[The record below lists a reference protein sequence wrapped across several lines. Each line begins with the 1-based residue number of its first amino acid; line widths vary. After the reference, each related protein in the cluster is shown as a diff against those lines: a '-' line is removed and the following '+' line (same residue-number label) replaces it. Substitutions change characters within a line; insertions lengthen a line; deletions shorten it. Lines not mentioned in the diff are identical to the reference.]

1 MNCLILGFGEVGQ
14 GVYEAFKDYH
24 NMEYTDL
31 KDNGDVYSDDWDK
44 MFECLENGYDLLLIC
59 FPYSDTFV
67 EDVKKYQKEY
77 EHKAVIIFSTV
88 PIGTT
93 RQIPN
98 AVHCPIE
105 GKHPNLAESILKF
118 TRVIGGI
125 DPDNSEEFYQVV
137 RFFNFANIL
146 PRLYRDPE
154 VTELAKLQSTTNYGI
169 NIEYA
174 RELKKVCDKY
184 NVPYEAIKEY
194 NRSYNKLYEGTDYKR
209 YILDPPEGKIG
220 GHCILQNLPL
230 FKKDFNNKFI
240 EILEENNE

>member
-24 NMEYTDL
+24 DIDHFDL
-31 KDNGDVYSDDWDK
+31 KKEGQVIYKD
-44 MFECLENGYDLLLIC
+44 YDLLLIC
-59 FPYSDTFV
+59 FPYCEKFIEWVIWYQERFV
-67 EDVKKYQKEY
+67 NT
-77 EHKAVIIFSTV
+77 KATIIFSTV

-105 GKHPNLAESILKF
+105 GKHPNLAESIRKF
-118 TRVIGGI
+118 DRYIGGNVQLAVQFFF
-125 DPDNSEEFYQVV
+125 DAGFDLDRVEWFKDSET
-137 RFFNFANIL
+137 
-146 PRLYRDPE
+146 
-154 VTELAKLQSTTNYGI
+154 TELMKLQSTTNYGI

-184 NVPYEAIKEY
+184 KVPYEAIKEY

-209 YILDPPEGKIG
+209 YILDPPKGKIG